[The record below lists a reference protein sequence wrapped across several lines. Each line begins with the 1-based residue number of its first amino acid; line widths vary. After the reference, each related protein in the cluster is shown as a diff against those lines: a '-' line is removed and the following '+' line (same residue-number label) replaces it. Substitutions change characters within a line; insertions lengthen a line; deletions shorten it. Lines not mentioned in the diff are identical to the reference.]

1 MPFLS
6 QVELST
12 EDKIHFVAIGDW
24 GTGLG
29 HQKEVTTA
37 LGEFCSHKKL
47 LFFYFSVIVIRYL
60 SNSSQT
66 AMLSRWQL
74 HWESFASTT
83 DATSSSPPG
92 TTCT

>member
-29 HQKEVTTA
+29 HQKEVATA
-37 LGEFCSHKKL
+37 LGEFCFHNRL
-47 LFFYFSVIVIRYL
+47 LFFAIFCYCYL
-60 SNSSQT
+60 LFVKLKPNGN
-66 AMLSRWQL
+66 AV
-74 HWESFASTT
+74 
-83 DATSSSPPG
+83 
-92 TTCT
+92 